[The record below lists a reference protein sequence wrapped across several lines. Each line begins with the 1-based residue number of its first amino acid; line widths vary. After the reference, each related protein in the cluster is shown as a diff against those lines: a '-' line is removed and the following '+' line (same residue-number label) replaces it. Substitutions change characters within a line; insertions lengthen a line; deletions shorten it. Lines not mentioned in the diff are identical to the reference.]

1 MKMDVNKIII
11 NNVMNLLVRYL
22 NAVRGTKNNT

>member
-11 NNVMNLLVRYL
+11 NNVMNLLVRCL